1 MTNVPDYPLGPEP
14 PAVEELRE
22 RLQAEEDAYAVVLAA
37 LDRLA
42 AFDLPAESAPEA
54 REKVE
59 RLNALWAAPKPPSG
73 GGLTGAVRRRV
84 FGVFA
89 PALARQTDFNSALVQ
104 LLNARLPQRDRLD
117 ARLRELASALVH
129 YAQRVLPLL
138 DARDRMVSA
147 LTTTRAELIL
157 EAFARRLED
166 LARLSQQFRKELE
179 AAQGQLEA
187 AQGQLE
193 TAQGQLEARAQEV
206 EAARRQ
212 LEARAQEAE
221 RLLAQRDRLEALG
234 EEVRALRGTL
244 AATAPLPAVAA
255 TALRAAEES
264 VYTAFE
270 NRFRGSR
277 AELRERQAPDADLF
291 RGLDPVVDLG
301 CGRGEFLE
309 LLREAGVAGRGVDGN
324 RNAVLECREK
334 GFDVVHGDV
343 VDFLRAQGEGSLGGV
358 FAAQVVEHLPPA
370 VLATLLAETHRAL
383 RKGGLLLL
391 ETVNVRSATA
401 FLEVY
406 IRDVTH
412 ERPLHPET
420 LAFMVAAAGFTD
432 VRVETRAP
440 IPAEGKLRV
449 VPWQGLPMDAA
460 RAINENVER
469 LNALLFGPLDYAV
482 IARR

>member
-1 MTNVPDYPLGPEP
+1 MPERRGPASGPDHPLGPAG

-22 RLQAEEDAYAVVLAA
+22 RLDNEEAAYADVIAA

-42 AFDLPAESAPEA
+42 AFELPSERAPGV
-54 REKVE
+54 RERLE
-59 RLNALWAAPKPPSG
+59 RLNALWSAAPAPAAG
-73 GGLTGAVRRRV
+73 GGLAGAVRRRV
-84 FGVFA
+84 WNVLA
-89 PALARQTDFNSALVQ
+89 PALERQAQFNAALVQ
-104 LLNARLPQRDRLD
+104 LLNARLAEEDRLD
-117 ARLRELASALVH
+117 AHLREIASALVH

-147 LTTTRAELIL
+147 LTTTRAELVL
-157 EAFARRLED
+157 ESFARRLED
-166 LARLSQQFRKELE
+166 HGRLTQAFRADLDAARQELAARALE
-179 AAQGQLEA
+179 ADA
-187 AQGQLE
+187 ARREL
-193 TAQGQLEARAQEV
+193 AARAQDV
-206 EAARRQ
+206 
-212 LEARAQEAE
+212 E
-221 RLLAQRDRLEALG
+221 RLLAQRDRLEALS

-244 AATAPLPAVAA
+244 AAAAPPPAVAQA
-255 TALRAAEES
+255 AVRAAEES

-277 AELRERQAPDADLF
+277 EELRKRQAPDADLF
-291 RGLDPVVDLG
+291 RGLDPVADLG

-309 LLREAGVAGRGVDGN
+309 LLREAGVAARGVDGN

-334 GFDVVHGDV
+334 GLDVVEGDLV
-343 VDFLRAQGEGSLGGV
+343 EFLRAHEDGSLGGV
-358 FAAQVVEHLPPA
+358 FAAQVVEHLPPP
-370 VLATLLAETHRAL
+370 VLAALLAECHRVL
-383 RKGGLLLL
+383 RKGGLMLL
-391 ETVNVRSATA
+391 ETVNVRTATA

-412 ERPLHPET
+412 RLPLHSET
-420 LAFMVAAAGFTD
+420 LAFMAAAHGFVD

-449 VPWQGLPMDAA
+449 VPWQELPVDAA